1 MQNID
6 PQLIAPCGM
15 NCAICSGYLAYKN
28 QPRFK
33 GMMAHCRGCRPRNKQ
48 CAFVKKRCADNLKLL
63 HGEVNFCFEC
73 DCFPCEALK
82 RLDAKYRRDFGMSM
96 IDNLVEI
103 RENGLEKFIE
113 KQHQKYVCK
122 RCGELMSVHNGKR
135 FNCDEVKGW
144 KD

>member
-1 MQNID
+1 MQKID
-6 PQLIAPCGM
+6 PQLIALCGM

-28 QPRFK
+28 QLRFK
-33 GMMAHCRGCRPRNKQ
+33 GVMAHCRGCRPRNKL

-63 HGEVNFCFEC
+63 HGTVNFCFEC

-103 RENGLEKFIE
+103 RENGLEKFLE
-113 KQHQKYVCK
+113 KQHHKYACQQ
-122 RCGELMSVHNGKR
+122 CGELTSVHNGKC

-144 KD
+144 KG

>member
-1 MQNID
+1 MHKIA

-33 GMMAHCRGCRPRNKQ
+33 GVMTHCRGCRPRNKQ

-63 HGEVNFCFEC
+63 HGAVNFCFEC

-82 RLDAKYRRDFGMSM
+82 RLDAKYRRDFDMSM

-103 RENGLEKFIE
+103 RENGLEKFLE
-113 KQHQKYVCK
+113 NQHHKYACQ
-122 RCGELMSVHNGKR
+122 RCGELISVHNGKC
-135 FNCDEVKGW
+135 FNCDEIRGW
-144 KD
+144 RV

>member
-1 MQNID
+1 MPKID

-33 GMMAHCRGCRPRNKQ
+33 GIMAHCRGCRPRNKL

-103 RENGLEKFIE
+103 RENGLEKFLE
-113 KQHQKYVCK
+113 KQHHKYACQ
-122 RCGELMSVHNGKR
+122 RCGELISVHSKKC
-135 FNCDEVKGW
+135 FNCDEIKSW
-144 KD
+144 KN